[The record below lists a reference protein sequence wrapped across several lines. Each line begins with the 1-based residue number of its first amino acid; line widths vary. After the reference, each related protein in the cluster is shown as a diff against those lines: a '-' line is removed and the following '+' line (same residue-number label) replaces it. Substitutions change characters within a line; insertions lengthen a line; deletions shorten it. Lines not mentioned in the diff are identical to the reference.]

1 MRKPCAKPAACSD
14 AMIAALVI
22 VSLAAPLPH
31 MLHIMGDDVGWNDL
45 SFHHKSLS
53 HSPHLDALALD
64 GVQLRNHHAFKVCAP
79 SRAAFHSGRL
89 PWQSGYY
96 DNSGAAVPW
105 LDLDSNRN
113 GVPLNFTLLPEILR
127 KHAGY
132 DAHAIGKWVHGWRS
146 SSVLASIRPAA
157 NVPCSI
163 LRSSSILAMP
173 HARTRRRTAVT
184 APSWA
189 TMTR

>member
-1 MRKPCAKPAACSD
+1 
-14 AMIAALVI
+14 MIAALVI

-132 DAHAIGKWVHGWRS
+132 DAHAIGKWVHVWRS
-146 SSVLASIRPAA
+146 SSVPLHPSALLLTCRVRYSARAASWPCHTRVHAD
-157 NVPCSI
+157 VPR
-163 LRSSSILAMP
+163 LQLLLGLL
-173 HARTRRRTAVT
+173 
-184 APSWA
+184 
-189 TMTR
+189 